1 MKGLTLCRSQTSIHE
16 DQLWRRNHYVRGAT
30 GQVPYTW
37 PYLEFSCFEIS
48 QTLVYL
54 AGLLCV
60 SYLAP
65 NVQVPLLEL
74 LPPYRQDEISASLY
88 KIPRENETERSLGNT
103 GLFLMS
109 WHYSEWVPDAAL
121 TCLRAVASS
130 LQYQSPCKPQ
140 MALCL
145 KF

>member
-1 MKGLTLCRSQTSIHE
+1 M
-16 DQLWRRNHYVRGAT
+16 RGAT

-74 LPPYRQDEISASLY
+74 LPPYRQDEISARLY

-130 LQYQSPCKPQ
+130 L
-140 MALCL
+140 
-145 KF
+145 